1 MPIEYID
8 DNAETSATK
17 KIQYVDDND
26 KSPIYDAVSKAE
38 EIRAPRSAVSEA
50 ASATVN
56 QVKNI
61 INSGLFGQPERMFPG
76 AFENL
81 KRMPKGEKFVG
92 DVLGGGAIGG
102 AVVEGA
108 LKGIKAAYAIPAI
121 KQNAAVEKA
130 TDLMY
135 KLGSG
140 AKVLTEK
147 GIEVARQKIG
157 RGLDAI
163 YKHKEALQY
172 GDEAGR
178 LPKTIEEG
186 ISAANQTKQ
195 NIMAQYKALSS
206 SMGETPLVD
215 MSKVGDLIVEAYG
228 TKGKEIAMAG
238 TQKYALDLAKR
249 YKDMGKV
256 SIESAEEAITDFN
269 KILEPFYKKGG
280 FSTMADAS
288 QAGVDA
294 VAASSI
300 RKQVDSLI
308 EGANGKS
315 YQDLKNAYGSVAEI
329 EKMLVKVL
337 DKEMRKI
344 KKPGVAVLDTVPIMY
359 GAFTGNVPLVTAGI
373 LQKGAQATIKRLTDP
388 TAIAGRA
395 FNVLGKSSEKTLLQ
409 RAIEASKPVGAVSGV
424 VSGGQ

>member
-1 MPIEYID
+1 MYIGD
-8 DNAETSATK
+8 TDDGSGLHHMVYEVVDNAIDESLAGYCTK
-17 KIQYVDDND
+17 VQVSLNKDGSVTVEDN
-26 KSPIYDAVSKAE
+26 
-38 EIRAPRSAVSEA
+38 
-50 ASATVN
+50 
-56 QVKNI
+56 
-61 INSGLFGQPERMFPG
+61 
-76 AFENL
+76 
-81 KRMPKGEKFVG
+81 
-92 DVLGGGAIGG
+92 
-102 AVVEGA
+102 
-108 LKGIKAAYAIPAI
+108 
-121 KQNAAVEKA
+121 
-130 TDLMY
+130 
-135 KLGSG
+135 
-140 AKVLTEK
+140 
-147 GIEVARQKIG
+147 G
-157 RGLDAI
+157 RGIPTDI
-163 YKHKEALQY
+163 HK
-172 GDEAGR
+172 
-178 LPKTIEEG
+178 EEG

-195 NIMAQYKALSS
+195 NILAQYKALST

-215 MSKVGDLIVEAYG
+215 MSKVGDSIIEAYG

-238 TQKYALDLAKR
+238 TQKYALDLANR
-249 YKDMGKV
+249 YKGMGKV

-269 KILEPFYKKGG
+269 KNLEPFYKKGG

-308 EGANGKS
+308 EGATGKN

-344 KKPGVAVLDTVPIMY
+344 KKPGVSVLDTVPIMY

-373 LQKGAQATIKRLTDP
+373 LQKGAQATIKRFTDP

-395 FNVLGKSSEKTLLQ
+395 FNVLGKSNEKTLLQ

-424 VSGGQ
+424 VSANTAAAFWCI

>member
-8 DNAETSATK
+8 ESVTPSQGK
-17 KIQYVDDND
+17 KIEYVDDD
-26 KSPIYDAVSKAE
+26 KSMMYNAASKAE
-38 EIRAPRSAVSEA
+38 EIRNMTSPIQNAMAGG
-50 ASATVN
+50 VN
-56 QVKNI
+56 QLKNI
-61 INSGLFGQPERMFPG
+61 INSGLFGAPEKMFPEQ
-76 AFENL
+76 FESI
-81 KRMPKGEKFVG
+81 KRIPKGERLAG
-92 DVLGGGAIGG
+92 EILGGGAIGG
-102 AVVEGA
+102 AIMEGA

-121 KQNAAVEKA
+121 KQNAAVQKA

-147 GIEVARQKIG
+147 GIEVAKNKIST
-157 RGLDAI
+157 GLDAI

-172 GDEAGR
+172 GDEVGR

-186 ISAANQTKQ
+186 ISAASQTKQ
-195 NIMAQYKALSS
+195 NIMEQYKKLSA

-215 MSKVGDLIVEAYG
+215 MAKVGDAIIDSYG
-228 TKGKEIAMAG
+228 TKAKHIAMAG
-238 TQKYALDLAKR
+238 TQRYAEELAAR
-249 YKDMGKV
+249 YKTMGNV
-256 SIESAEEAITDFN
+256 SVESAEEAITDFN

-308 EGANGKS
+308 EGATGKS

-329 EKMLVKVL
+329 EKMLVKTL

-344 KKPGVAVLDTVPIMY
+344 KKPGAAVLDTVPIMY

-373 LQKGAQATIKRLTDP
+373 LQKGAQATIKRFTDP
-388 TAIAGRA
+388 TAIASRA

-409 RAIEASKPVGAVSGV
+409 RAIEASKPTGAVAGAVSG
-424 VSGGQ
+424 GQ